1 MDWQQQAQLNWVRS
15 VANLAPPV
23 TWTSQPLPIKP
34 NRMTPTASIFVA
46 LGGEQN
52 ASRRRF
58 KMLESICAV
67 STFVSGSTD
76 LSFDNANANR
86 HK

>member
-1 MDWQQQAQLNWVRS
+1 
-15 VANLAPPV
+15 
-23 TWTSQPLPIKP
+23 
-34 NRMTPTASIFVA
+34 MTTASVFVA

-58 KMLESICAV
+58 KMLESTCALLSV

>member
-1 MDWQQQAQLNWVRS
+1 M
-15 VANLAPPV
+15 
-23 TWTSQPLPIKP
+23 
-34 NRMTPTASIFVA
+34 MPTASIFVA

-58 KMLESICAV
+58 KMLESICSV